1 MRLLPPPEV
10 SRIVDQI
17 AHTQRAPTKGGLFLS
32 ALVLI
37 TTAGSLTVHLILPVL
52 PTLEDTFAIGP
63 ALAQATLSIAMLVM
77 ASGMLCYGSLSDR
90 FGRRPVL
97 LGGYSL
103 LILGSAACTFAT
115 DIVMLLGGRLLQAA
129 GAGVGVVI
137 ARAIVRDLYD
147 LSASARPIAYLTVAS
162 VAAPMSAPAIGGGIL
177 DAFGWRATFGFAALV
192 SLSVFLLAL
201 AALSETHTRRARY
214 RRGGFLAGLR
224 QLVRAP
230 RFWGFALNG
239 AMNTATW
246 FAYASAC
253 SFLMQSVL
261 QRPAT
266 EYGLYF
272 LVITSGYMVG
282 NMIVGRLGPRFRIE
296 TYLVFGTALSLAFLV
311 AMGIAVA
318 LLPLTPLVL
327 FLPGLA
333 FVFAQGFAM
342 PNSLAGA
349 ISVDRTLAGTASG
362 AAGFLQMSLG
372 ALASEVV
379 AALSDGTPWPMVW
392 MAIGATILA
401 LVAGLVA
408 LRTAPRTA

>member
-1 MRLLPPPEV
+1 MTAASNTAPPR
-10 SRIVDQI
+10 SG
-17 AHTQRAPTKGGLFLS
+17 RAFLS

-37 TTAGSLTVHLILPVL
+37 TTAGSLTVHLILPIL
-52 PTLEDTFAIGP
+52 PTLEDTFGIGP
-63 ALAQATLSIAMLVM
+63 ALAQATLSVAMLVM

-103 LILGSAACTFAT
+103 LIVGSIACTFAT
-115 DIVMLLGGRLLQAA
+115 DIGMLLGGRLLQAA
-129 GAGVGVVI
+129 GAGAGVVI

-147 LSASARPIAYLTVAS
+147 LTKSARPIAYLTVAS
-162 VAAPMSAPAIGGGIL
+162 VAAPMSAPALGGGIS
-177 DAFGWRATFGFAALV
+177 DAFGWRATFGFAALAA
-192 SLSVFLLAL
+192 LSVFILAL
-201 AALSETHTRRARY
+201 VALRETHTRRALHV
-214 RRGGFLAGLR
+214 RGAFLRGLR
-224 QLVRAP
+224 QLVRSP

-239 AMNTATW
+239 ALNTAAW

-253 SFLMQSVL
+253 SFLMKSVL

-282 NMIVGRLGPRFRIE
+282 NVIVGRLGPRFRIE
-296 TYLVFGTALSLAFLV
+296 TYLVFGTVLSLVFTV

-318 LLPLTPLVL
+318 VLPLSPLLL

-342 PNSLAGA
+342 PNALAGA
-349 ISVDRTLAGTASG
+349 ISVDSALAGTASG
-362 AAGFLQMSLG
+362 AAGFLQMSFG
-372 ALASEVV
+372 ALASEIV
-379 AALSDGTPWPMVW
+379 AALSDGTAWPMVG
-392 MAIGATILA
+392 MVVGATILA
-401 LVAGLVA
+401 LIAGLVTR
-408 LRTAPRTA
+408 RTAPQAAH